1 MYTEEVNK
9 IVLSSNYGKRL
20 QTFDRIT
27 TNPHGTNAV
36 KICESEMLMVM
47 KYKGFAP
54 IERNWIFTTIVAKCI
69 LNRSI
74 RFRKEEMFSVIK
86 YKDFLLDNINHVKEL
101 NKIFNAITS
110 VVDYYILSDISISD
124 IRPQIRNSRPR
135 I

>member
-1 MYTEEVNK
+1 
-9 IVLSSNYGKRL
+9 
-20 QTFDRIT
+20 
-27 TNPHGTNAV
+27 
-36 KICESEMLMVM
+36 MLMVM

-124 IRPQIRNSRPR
+124 IRLRVSSNLVLKLTREKKTNIINKDHHVWYLNFRCSDAHLKLSAEDLNIRPR
-135 I
+135 V